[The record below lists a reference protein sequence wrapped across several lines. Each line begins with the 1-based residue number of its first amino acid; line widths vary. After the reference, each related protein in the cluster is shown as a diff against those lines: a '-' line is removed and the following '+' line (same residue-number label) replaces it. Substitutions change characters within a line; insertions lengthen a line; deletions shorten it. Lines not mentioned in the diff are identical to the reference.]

1 MNIKTKKNI
10 AFNNPPNLPDEIDL
24 LQIFEDLWNN
34 KIKIIIFSMI
44 GAVIGAVIYF
54 NSPKTFEVSTILN
67 PAKNTVFV
75 KYFNL
80 NKVLENNEINFLMTE
95 NNIFQLLI
103 EEFNDLEELRF
114 MLLKKQK
121 INNQDLSNLDLK
133 NKTKLVSA
141 LAKSF
146 EIIAPSKDREKWKF
160 KFIWSDI
167 NEGTEI
173 FNSAIKF
180 SLENL
185 QKSLINDLD
194 IFANFI
200 DFQNNQKIEKLEN
213 SISMILKFETL
224 NLQKRVLHLS
234 EQAKIARILKI
245 DKNNFDKI
253 DFFSM
258 SQNSAEFDPTASTL
272 PEYLRGYEALE
283 KERDLILERSNEEI
297 LLNSKDYL
305 SFVKEIDELNNDIT
319 SNQLREI
326 SSIIKTDDPHNWIS
340 YDFALSE
347 NKNIHNSLN
356 YYLFI
361 SSLLGGMAISLFILI
376 NKAYSNRETF
386 NK

>member
-253 DFFSM
+253 DFFS
-258 SQNSAEFDPTASTL
+258 
-272 PEYLRGYEALE
+272 
-283 KERDLILERSNEEI
+283 
-297 LLNSKDYL
+297 
-305 SFVKEIDELNNDIT
+305 
-319 SNQLREI
+319 
-326 SSIIKTDDPHNWIS
+326 
-340 YDFALSE
+340 
-347 NKNIHNSLN
+347 
-356 YYLFI
+356 
-361 SSLLGGMAISLFILI
+361 
-376 NKAYSNRETF
+376 
-386 NK
+386 